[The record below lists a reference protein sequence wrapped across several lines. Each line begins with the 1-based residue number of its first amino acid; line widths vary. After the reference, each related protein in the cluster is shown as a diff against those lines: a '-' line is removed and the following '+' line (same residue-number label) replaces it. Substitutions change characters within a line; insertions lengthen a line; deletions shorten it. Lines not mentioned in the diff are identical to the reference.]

1 MKKISALILT
11 IALFGL
17 AENSSAT
24 SPMPEESKPAQTTHV
39 CIIHFVYNLDKER
52 GVLME
57 EANSTLTFESSVSK
71 RNVLDRTTKYI
82 DDKLSDGNVSEF
94 ELKCKFAKQ

>member
-11 IALFGL
+11 IVLFGV
-17 AENSSAT
+17 AGNSSAT

-39 CIIHFVYNLDKER
+39 CSIHLVYNLDKAR

-57 EANSTLTFESSVSK
+57 EANSTLTFESSISK
-71 RNVLDRTTKYI
+71 KNVLDKITQYI
-82 DDKLSDGNVSEF
+82 NDKLNDGNTSEF